1 MPLYDALQ
9 KIRSIIKPNLIMTTG
24 SQQILVTI
32 IEDDAVKEFRIASFE
47 NYPPERLQ

>member
-1 MPLYDALQ
+1 
-9 KIRSIIKPNLIMTTG
+9 MTTG